1 MAVPFT
7 PVRKILMTADTV
19 GGVWTYALD
28 LCRSYSAKGI
38 EVCLATMGGPL
49 SPSQQA
55 DAAIIPGLQVC
66 ASEYKLEWMDNPWAD
81 VEEAGGWLLSLEKRF
96 QPDIIH
102 LNGYAHGSLDWQAPV
117 LVAAHSC
124 VLSWWRAVKN
134 EPAPAEWLVYRDCVK
149 RGLQAADMV
158 VTISDSYAKELST
171 VYGPVD
177 DMRVVYN
184 GRNAHDFYSGE
195 KKMKAFAMGRI
206 WDEAKN
212 LSVLGKITNK
222 HQLPIVVAGD
232 KYHPGTGLPVELS
245 NVQLTG
251 VLGQV
256 AVRQQLAESYVYIA
270 PAKYEPFGLSVL
282 EAALSG
288 CLLLLADIP
297 TLRELWQNT
306 ALYFDPEKPEELD
319 RVLDYAITHEHECKA
334 LVERSTARAKS
345 FSLDRMADQYLEL
358 YASLV
363 TAKNQL
369 IRTIK

>member
-1 MAVPFT
+1 
-7 PVRKILMTADTV
+7 MTADTV

-28 LCRSYSAKGI
+28 LCRSYAGKGV

-49 SPSQQA
+49 TSSQQA

-66 ASEYKLEWMDNPWAD
+66 ASNYKLEWMDEPWAD
-81 VEEAGGWLLSLEKRF
+81 VAEAGGWLLSLEKAF
-96 QPDIIH
+96 QPDVIH
-102 LNGYAHGSLDWQAPV
+102 LNGYVHASLDWEAPV

-134 EPAPAEWLVYRDCVK
+134 EPAPAGWDLYRDSVK
-149 RGLQAADMV
+149 RGLEAADMV
-158 VTISDSYAKELST
+158 VTISNSYAEELST

-177 DMRVVYN
+177 NMMVVYN
-184 GRNAHDFYSGE
+184 GRNAHDFYSAE
-195 KKMKAFAMGRI
+195 KKMQAFAMGRI

-212 LSVLGKITNK
+212 LGVLGKIANK
-222 HQLPIVVAGD
+222 HQLPILVAGD
-232 KYHPGTGLPVELS
+232 KHHPGTGLSVELA
-245 NVQLTG
+245 NVQLAG

-256 AVRQQLAESYVYIA
+256 AVREQLAASYMYIA

-297 TLRELWQNT
+297 TLRELWQDT

-319 RVLDYAITHEHECKA
+319 RVLDYAFTHQQECKA
-334 LVERSTARAKS
+334 LVERSMARAKL
-345 FSLDRMADQYLEL
+345 FSLDRMADQYMQL
-358 YASLV
+358 YASLR